1 MGSISFEDII
11 SSKTFRFSIGMQKR
25 EFAMHSALVSAQC
38 PALSRLVNGEFKEA
52 RDFHAELESVNEET
66 FILFA
71 QYAYTGD
78 YNSEMSKGLLEGP
91 RKEARSFIVEDSK
104 MELTQASPELEDV
117 MPVLEE
123 APAEPVQEW
132 VSWSVSSKKKR
143 CSKCKRPHEEDT
155 TRRDKL
161 WGEFKN
167 ACSSD
172 LPPRMDWPVAK
183 SCSGNVFLSHARLYV
198 FADCYG
204 ISGLMDL
211 SFYKLGKA
219 LVDIEV
225 DSDKVA
231 DVVDVLQYCY
241 DELTPPKLRSLLV
254 LYAACKVETLWKS
267 TKFRELLARQSELS
281 TALIGAM
288 IDRLD

>member
-11 SSKTFRFSIGMQKR
+11 SSKTFRFSIRMQKR
-25 EFAMHSALVSAQC
+25 EFAMHSALISAQC
-38 PALSRLVNGEFKEA
+38 PALSKLVNGEFKEA

-78 YNSEMSKGLLEGP
+78 YNSEMSKGLLKGP
-91 RKEARSFIVEDSK
+91 RKEAMSFIVKDSE
-104 MELTQASPELEDV
+104 MELKQSSPELKDV
-117 MPVLEE
+117 MPALKE
-123 APAEPVQEW
+123 APAEP
-132 VSWSVSSKKKR
+132 SVSSKKKR

-167 ACSSD
+167 ACSSN
-172 LPPRMDWPVAK
+172 LPPRIDWLVAK

-204 ISGLMDL
+204 IFRLMDL

-231 DVVDVLQYCY
+231 DVDVLQYCY
-241 DELTPPKLRSLLV
+241 NELTPLKLRSLLV

-267 TKFRELLARQSELS
+267 TKFRELLAR
-281 TALIGAM
+281 
-288 IDRLD
+288 